1 MKAFVVPLCTVAL
14 ILGGA
19 AAPAAP
25 TSDRAIPTVDGMV
38 SATRTVELRVAMR
51 KLWEDHITYTRNY
64 IISALADL
72 PDSGAVATRLLANQ
86 DEIGDAIKPFYGE
99 AAGEALAGLLRDHI
113 LIATEVIAAARSGDA
128 TQYAAAQAE
137 WSANGQAIAAFLAGA
152 NPYWSQVE
160 LETML
165 QTHLDLTTDEVV
177 ARLNADWEG
186 DIGAYDE
193 GHVHM
198 LMFADVLTTGI
209 ARQFPSR
216 VGK

>member
-1 MKAFVVPLCTVAL
+1 MKALVVPLFTAAL

-19 AAPAAP
+19 AIPVAP
-25 TSDRAIPTVDGMV
+25 TSAQTTTSLHGQVA
-38 SATRTVELRVAMR
+38 ATRTVELRVAMR

-72 PDSGAVATRLLANQ
+72 PDADAVATRLLANQ

-99 AAGEALAGLLRDHI
+99 AAGEALAALLREHI
-113 LIATEVIAAARSGDA
+113 LIAAEVIAAAEAGDA

-137 WSANGQAIAAFLAGA
+137 WSANGQAIAAFLAAA
-152 NPYWSQVE
+152 NPHWSQAE
-160 LETML
+160 LEAML
-165 QTHLDLTTDEVV
+165 QTHLDLTTGEVV
-177 ARLNADWEG
+177 ARLNADWEA
-186 DIGAYDE
+186 DIRAYDE

-198 LMFADVLTTGI
+198 LMFADVLTDGI
-209 ARQFPSR
+209 ARQFPSK